1 MLSASQ
7 IKSFHDEGFLLVP
20 SVLSPAQ
27 VKQARDCVAS
37 LFQNKQ
43 GRVHGLAADLY
54 PDIFSRCPE
63 IRWLLLNTRARDV
76 LRDLLGED
84 FVVLRETG
92 AHCQQFGGWHKDT
105 TSQEKAGY
113 SFHRSND
120 YLMVEVAYYLQDND
134 AVFGGGLDVQPGT
147 HRQPDRYACV
157 NIASRVRRL
166 ASRLLSALCRTLGVS
181 VAPTRHHTILSKAG
195 DLVIFDF
202 RINHR
207 ATPSLQGNAP
217 PEKVKYAIFIACSR
231 NNQHVVKYHE
241 FISHRA
247 DYTYLEGFVY
257 PAELLMSCKDNGI
270 NLA

>member
-7 IKSFHDEGFLLVP
+7 IKSFHDEGYLLVP
-20 SVLSPAQ
+20 NALSPVQ
-27 VKQARDCVAS
+27 VKRARECVAT

-43 GRVHGLAADLY
+43 GRTQGLTADVY

-63 IRWLLLNTRARDV
+63 IRWLLLNPRARDI

-105 TSQEKAGY
+105 TSQERAGY
-113 SFHRSND
+113 GFHRSND

-134 AVFGGGLDVQPGT
+134 EVFGGGLDVQPGT

-157 NIASRVRRL
+157 GIAARVRRL
-166 ASRLLSALCRTLGVS
+166 ALRLLSALRRTLGFIAA
-181 VAPTRHHTILSKAG
+181 APRHHTILSKAG

-207 ATPSLQGNAP
+207 ATPSLQGNP
-217 PEKVKYAIFIACSR
+217 PPDKVKYAIFIACSR
-231 NNQHVVKYHE
+231 NNQHVARYHD
-241 FISHRA
+241 FISKRA
-247 DYTYLEGFVY
+247 DYIYLDGFAY
-257 PAELLMSCKDNGI
+257 PAELLQSCKENGI
-270 NLA
+270 NLS